1 MSTVILAEKPSQ
13 ALAYASAL
21 KQSTKK
27 DGYFEIKD
35 PLFTD
40 ETFITFSFG
49 HLVELTEPG
58 HYNEKWQNWKLES
71 LPIFPDRY
79 DFEVAKDKGKQF
91 KIVAELLKK
100 ANTIIV
106 ATDSDRE
113 GENIAWS
120 IIHKAYASVH
130 LDESTPHMHMGV
142 IPLKDGKLS
151 SKTMFTK
158 AELVKIQTELPDYLA
173 SKGFNVVRGQ
183 EKSQA
188 KHLRPSVHITP

>member
-40 ETFITFSFG
+40 ETFITFGFG
-49 HLVELTEPG
+49 HLVELAEPG
-58 HYNEKWQNWKLES
+58 HYDEKWQNWKLES

-106 ATDSDRE
+106 AK
-113 GENIAWS
+113 IATEKVKISPGRLS
-120 IIHKAYASVH
+120 IKQMPFQKIKH
-130 LDESTPHMHMGV
+130 
-142 IPLKDGKLS
+142 LKDYGS
-151 SKTMFTK
+151 I
-158 AELVKIQTELPDYLA
+158 A
-173 SKGFNVVRGQ
+173 
-183 EKSQA
+183 
-188 KHLRPSVHITP
+188 

>member
-1 MSTVILAEKPSQ
+1 MGTVILAEKPSQ

-40 ETFITFSFG
+40 ETFITFGFG
-49 HLVELTEPG
+49 HLVELAEPG
-58 HYNEKWQNWKLES
+58 HYDEKWQNWKLES

-106 ATDSDRE
+106 ATDSDRVGRE
-113 GENIAWS
+113 FI
-120 IIHKAYASVH
+120 VH
-130 LDESTPHMHMGV
+130 WATRP
-142 IPLKDGKLS
+142 PYKL
-151 SKTMFTK
+151 
-158 AELVKIQTELPDYLA
+158 
-173 SKGFNVVRGQ
+173 
-183 EKSQA
+183 KSQ
-188 KHLRPSVHITP
+188 HLRAKWPPDLMLSMVQISY

>member
-40 ETFITFSFG
+40 ETFITFGFG
-49 HLVELTEPG
+49 HLVELAEPG
-58 HYNEKWQNWKLES
+58 HYDEKWQNWKLES

-91 KIVAELLKK
+91 KIVAELLKRQ
-100 ANTIIV
+100 IQLLLQQI
-106 ATDSDRE
+106 ATEKVKISPGRL
-113 GENIAWS
+113 S
-120 IIHKAYASVH
+120 IKQMPFQKIKH
-130 LDESTPHMHMGV
+130 
-142 IPLKDGKLS
+142 LKDYGS
-151 SKTMFTK
+151 I
-158 AELVKIQTELPDYLA
+158 A
-173 SKGFNVVRGQ
+173 
-183 EKSQA
+183 
-188 KHLRPSVHITP
+188 

>member
-40 ETFITFSFG
+40 ETFITFGFG
-49 HLVELTEPG
+49 HLVELAEPG

-91 KIVAELLKK
+91 KIVAELLKRQ
-100 ANTIIV
+100 IQLLSQQI
-106 ATDSDRE
+106 ATE
-113 GENIAWS
+113 
-120 IIHKAYASVH
+120 K
-130 LDESTPHMHMGV
+130 
-142 IPLKDGKLS
+142 
-151 SKTMFTK
+151 
-158 AELVKIQTELPDYLA
+158 VKISPGRLSIKQMPFLKIKRIKDYGSIA
-173 SKGFNVVRGQ
+173 
-183 EKSQA
+183 
-188 KHLRPSVHITP
+188 

>member
-13 ALAYASAL
+13 ALAYAQAFN
-21 KQSTKK
+21 QSDKK

-40 ETFITFSFG
+40 ETFITFGFG
-49 HLVELTEPG
+49 HLVELAEPG
-58 HYNEKWQNWKLES
+58 NYDEKWQNWKLES

-113 GENIAWS
+113 GENSA
-120 IIHKAYASVH
+120 
-130 LDESTPHMHMGV
+130 TC
-142 IPLKDGKLS
+142 
-151 SKTMFTK
+151 F
-158 AELVKIQTELPDYLA
+158 
-173 SKGFNVVRGQ
+173 
-183 EKSQA
+183 
-188 KHLRPSVHITP
+188 

>member
-40 ETFITFSFG
+40 ETFITFGFG
-49 HLVELTEPG
+49 HLVELAEPG

-106 ATDSDRE
+106 EQIATE
-113 GENIAWS
+113 
-120 IIHKAYASVH
+120 K
-130 LDESTPHMHMGV
+130 
-142 IPLKDGKLS
+142 
-151 SKTMFTK
+151 
-158 AELVKIQTELPDYLA
+158 VKISPGRLSIKQMPFLKIKRIKDYGSIA
-173 SKGFNVVRGQ
+173 
-183 EKSQA
+183 
-188 KHLRPSVHITP
+188 